1 MSVTAVLLPG
11 MDGSGEYF
19 SDFATALA
27 PEIDSVVVSY
37 PVRELGYRD
46 LEVFAGKTLPSR
58 PYILVGE
65 SFSGPIAIALAAS
78 APEGLLGVVLV
89 CSFARS
95 PAPLPAFLQP
105 MAAHF
110 PMRRVPAWIAGR
122 MLLGRYSTPDYRDKL
137 SSSIARIP
145 AAVWRARMRAIV
157 AVDAVPQL
165 RRIDVPILYLRASED
180 RVVPPA
186 ATDLVVRNARDLRIA
201 DLDGPHFLL
210 QVRPQESAAHVKAFA
225 RRLAG

>member
-1 MSVTAVLLPG
+1 MGVTAVLLPG

-19 SDFATALA
+19 SDFAAALA
-27 PEIDSVVVSY
+27 PEIDSIVVSY
-37 PVRELGYRD
+37 PDRELGYGD
-46 LEVFAGKTLPSR
+46 LEVFARKALPSR

-65 SFSGPIAIALAAS
+65 SFSGPIAIGLAAS
-78 APEGLLGVVLV
+78 APAGLLGVVLV

-95 PAPLPAFLQP
+95 PMPLPVFLRP
-105 MAAHF
+105 MAVHF
-110 PMRRVPAWIAGR
+110 PLRRVPAWIAGK
-122 MLLGRYSTPDYRDKL
+122 MLLGRYSTPGYRDKL
-137 SSSIARIP
+137 SSSIARVR

-157 AVDAVPQL
+157 SVDVVAQL

-186 ATDLVVRNARDLRIA
+186 AADLVARNARDLRIA

-210 QVRPQESAAHVKAFA
+210 QVRPRESAERVKAFA
-225 RRLAG
+225 RGLAG